1 MKKYIV
7 IFSLLLAFGF
17 SRTSVRHQIV
27 VSPEYSFNNKS
38 SYGTIAA
45 KDLSGENSLK
55 WKRRHKRRKKTRRPQ
70 RGR

>member
-7 IFSLLLAFGF
+7 VFSLLLAFGF
-17 SRTSVRHQIV
+17 SRTSARHQIV
-27 VSPEYSFNNKS
+27 VSPEYSINKQS
-38 SYGTIAA
+38 SYGTVTA
-45 KDLSGENSLK
+45 KDVSDENSLK

>member
-7 IFSLLLAFGF
+7 LCGLLLALGF

-27 VSPEYSFNNKS
+27 VSPEHSFNYKS

-45 KDLSGENSLK
+45 KDLSDENSLK